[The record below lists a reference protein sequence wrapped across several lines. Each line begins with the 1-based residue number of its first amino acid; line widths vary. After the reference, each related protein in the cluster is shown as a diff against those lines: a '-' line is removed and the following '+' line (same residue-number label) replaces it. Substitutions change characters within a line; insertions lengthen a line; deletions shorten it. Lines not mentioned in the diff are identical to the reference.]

1 MTDEELGREI
11 EGVRASTWF
20 IRPGAT
26 NAAMGARA
34 RELLAP
40 EPLPEDVEALAE
52 WLWRDTQP
60 GVSNCKWPE
69 TTLSS
74 EHFRT
79 LATAFIRR
87 YGAPPEVPSVS
98 ANNPGKTVW
107 VDADLSELVR
117 LTAETGRLRAALS
130 DIALCRIPGIPDGC
144 TVSIEAFAKFARNL
158 AADTVGIKLTG
169 DTSVQAEAP
178 AARKVVQ
185 IAINPQTPN
194 TAARLFAVDG
204 DGNIWGRNI
213 YGQSPWSA
221 MPALPG
227 RTGGTP

>member
-1 MTDEELGREI
+1 MKGHTMTDEELGREI

-40 EPLPEDVEALAE
+40 EPLPEDVGALAT
-52 WLWRDTQP
+52 WLEQLWNDHRYPKD
-60 GVSNCKWPE
+60 GDLCSY
-69 TTLSS
+69 
-74 EHFRT
+74 
-79 LATAFIRR
+79 LATALIRR
-87 YGAPPEVPSVS
+87 YGAPPEVPSVP

-117 LTAETGRLRAALS
+117 LTAETERLRAAVS

>member
-1 MTDEELGREI
+1 MTDEELGRKI
-11 EGVRASTWF
+11 ESVRTRAWSAG
-20 IRPGAT
+20 PGCGT
-26 NAAMGARA
+26 AAMGACA

-40 EPLPEDVEALAE
+40 EPLLEDVEAMAA
-52 WLWRDTQP
+52 WLY
-60 GVSNCKWPE
+60 N
-69 TTLSS
+69 TLPPLIKDWQHSS
-74 EHFRT
+74 EYEQNRWRI
-79 LATAFIRR
+79 LATALIRR

-117 LTAETGRLRAALS
+117 LTAETERLRAAVS

-169 DTSVQAEAP
+169 DTSVQAEASV
-178 AARKVVQ
+178 ARKVVQ

-194 TAARLFAVDG
+194 TAATMFALDADG
-204 DGNIWGRNI
+204 IIWERGIWGPW
-213 YGQSPWSA
+213 PWSA
-221 MPALPG
+221 VPGLPA
-227 RTGGTP
+227 RAGGTP